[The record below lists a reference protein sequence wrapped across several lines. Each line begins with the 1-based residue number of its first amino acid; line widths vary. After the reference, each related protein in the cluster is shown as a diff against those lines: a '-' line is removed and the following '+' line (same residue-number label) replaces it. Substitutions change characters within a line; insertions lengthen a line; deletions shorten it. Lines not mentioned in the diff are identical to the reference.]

1 MCHLVYY
8 SVCSIVDSTMMDS
21 LSLLSVEISWMC
33 DIILCVAGEV
43 ASTLSHVMVT
53 NPTKN
58 ILAETQSRLA
68 DIIAEMQRN
77 LSKLMLALEKAENKS
92 ER

>member
-1 MCHLVYY
+1 MCIH
-8 SVCSIVDSTMMDS
+8 VCVHC
-21 LSLLSVEISWMC
+21 L
-33 DIILCVAGEV
+33 AGEV

-58 ILAETQSRLA
+58 IMAETQSRLA

-77 LSKLMLALEKAENKS
+77 LSRLMMALETQS
-92 ER
+92 EMWAASVCVCIVY

>member
-1 MCHLVYY
+1 MVCVY
-8 SVCSIVDSTMMDS
+8 SVNLYC
-21 LSLLSVEISWMC
+21 L
-33 DIILCVAGEV
+33 AGEV

-58 ILAETQSRLA
+58 IMAETQSRLA

-77 LSKLMLALEKAENKS
+77 LSKLMMSLEKIETSS
-92 ER
+92 EM

>member
-1 MCHLVYY
+1 MYVY
-8 SVCSIVDSTMMDS
+8 T
-21 LSLLSVEISWMC
+21 
-33 DIILCVAGEV
+33 AGEM

-68 DIIAEMQRN
+68 DIISEAQRN
-77 LSKLMLALEKAENKS
+77 FSRLILSLDQS
-92 ER
+92 SG